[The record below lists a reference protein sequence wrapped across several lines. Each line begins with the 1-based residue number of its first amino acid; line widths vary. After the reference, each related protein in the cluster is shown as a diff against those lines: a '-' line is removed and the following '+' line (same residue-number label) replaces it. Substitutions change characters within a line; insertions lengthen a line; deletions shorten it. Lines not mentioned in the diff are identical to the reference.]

1 MAWWGLLC
9 KGGAEKVHS
18 VHRMMGALLVVK
30 TLTLA
35 SQSLRYRAIDQTGSG
50 GGWADAY
57 YVLESLKGVG
67 LFVVILL
74 IGTGW
79 SLVKPYLNGR
89 EKKIVLVVLVLQVVD
104 NVALVVFEETAPG
117 SRASSGAAA

>member
-1 MAWWGLLC
+1 MVERIILF
-9 KGGAEKVHS
+9 S
-18 VHRMMGALLVVK
+18 F
-30 TLTLA
+30 
-35 SQSLRYRAIDQTGSG
+35 
-50 GGWADAY
+50 
-57 YVLESLKGVG
+57 LKGVM

-79 SLVKPYLNGR
+79 SLVKPYLNDR

-117 SRASSGAAA
+117 SRAFAAVSLLGARRGAVLPRRASMQPHLLGARRVF